1 MKKRICVA
9 IALLMVMCCLTA
21 CNLNFNSNL
30 SGAAGGKMQATSKVE
45 DMMAAMAENRLED
58 AEALMHKS
66 VANNSSNSIAQM
78 SAFLACRKVAKMEQK
93 GINVITSTGT
103 SDKVRQEQASFQVE
117 LEDGTTIYLSATY
130 LSNQAGE
137 GFISFQIVLGVV

>member
-1 MKKRICVA
+1 MKKRICLA
-9 IALLMVMCCLTA
+9 IALLMVMCCMTA

-78 SAFLACRKVAKMEQK
+78 SAFLAGRKVAKMEQK
-93 GINVITSTGT
+93 GIN
-103 SDKVRQEQASFQVE
+103 
-117 LEDGTTIYLSATY
+117 ATVDFWGHDVNHDWPWWY
-130 LSNQAGE
+130 KMVAHYVPQL
-137 GFISFQIVLGVV
+137 LG